1 MLFICDHKE
10 LKLLGQNS
18 VVYFYAQ
25 NVFQHKKMMIMLEL
39 AEKANKNKNFYAVD
53 IDYFQNLAKIFDI
66 ESLPTV
72 IVTNADGKEVNRI
85 VGLTK
90 TKDFVSQISSIH

>member
-10 LKLLGQNS
+10 LQLIGQNS

-25 NVFQHKKMMIMLEL
+25 NIFQHKKMIIMLEL
-39 AEKANKNKNFYAVD
+39 AENNNKNKNFYAVD

-72 IVTNADGKEVNRI
+72 IITNAGGKEVSRI
-85 VGLTK
+85 VGITK
-90 TKDFVSQISSIH
+90 TKDFVRKISAIQ